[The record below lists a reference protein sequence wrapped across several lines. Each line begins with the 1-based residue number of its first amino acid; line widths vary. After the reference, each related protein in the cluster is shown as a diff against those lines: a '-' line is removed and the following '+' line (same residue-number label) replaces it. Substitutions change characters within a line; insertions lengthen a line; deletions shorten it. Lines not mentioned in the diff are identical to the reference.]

1 MSLKILKR
9 IISEGDKTLDLSGLK
24 VKANYSN
31 AESEYVTDY
40 TVDTSSF
47 DPELYD
53 VEQNITVTYTHAGA
67 QRFGYIPRNCIR

>member
-1 MSLKILKR
+1 MSLKILKDYL
-9 IISEGDKTLDLSGLK
+9 EGDKTLDLSGLK

-53 VEQNITVTYTHAGA
+53 VEQNITVTYTHAGRSA
-67 QRFGYIPRNCIR
+67 SATFL